1 MKINVVIIIII
12 IIITLFNVYHKRR
25 NCPSTR
31 RPSAAN
37 TISRDG
43 GTFNGGSDLINDL
56 LDLDIFTKQI
66 RTLNTFYAVV
76 R

>member
-1 MKINVVIIIII
+1 MMKIIIIIII
-12 IIITLFNVYHKRR
+12 IIITLFNVNLKRR

-31 RPSAAN
+31 CPSAAN

-43 GTFNGGSDLINDL
+43 RIFNGVSDLINDL
-56 LDLDIFTKQI
+56 LDVDIFTKQI
-66 RTLNTFYAVV
+66 KILNTFYAVV